1 MTETAIPYH
10 TVWTESAIPGHY
22 WITDRAPFNQFM
34 PTKDYEDLQVLYIG
48 QTIFHRL
55 YIITSRDPIIP
66 LFLPDE
72 ILSVS
77 ISFGELLK

>member
-1 MTETAIPYH
+1 
-10 TVWTESAIPGHY
+10 
-22 WITDRAPFNQFM
+22 M

-55 YIITSRDPIIP
+55 YINTSRDPIIP
-66 LFLPDE
+66 LFVPDE